1 MDYKYPHTIKNC
13 LGETLIFRELI
24 KEEDGD
30 RLICEN
36 FVTPKNGPP
45 MHTHF
50 LQDEA
55 LTVVTGRIGY
65 EVKGE
70 APKTA
75 GPGESVLFKKGI
87 PHRFWNDG
95 DDILHCIGYVK
106 PANTLVFYLSSIYAA
121 QNKTNS
127 AVPEK
132 FDSAYLLTRYASEYD
147 LDEIPVFVK
156 KVILP
161 ATYFVGRL
169 LGKYKH
175 FENAPEP
182 VKA

>member
-1 MDYKYPHTIKNC
+1 MNAAASLIKY
-13 LGETLIFRELI
+13 TLIWQIYFITANNIFHI
-24 KEEDGD
+24 K
-30 RLICEN
+30 
-36 FVTPKNGPP
+36 
-45 MHTHF
+45 
-50 LQDEA
+50 
-55 LTVVTGRIGY
+55 GRSQ
-65 EVKGE
+65 
-70 APKTA
+70 T
-75 GPGESVLFKKGI
+75 VLFKKGI

-175 FENAPEP
+175 FDNAPEP